1 MDRMFMNIE
10 MAEVVRQCERAAEK
24 MVAEFT
30 EPQLLANSLEELVDA
45 VVTEKVPR
53 AIAFDAG
60 HHRIGTQV
68 VPTPRGQIF
77 GVPHPQRG
85 GQDPA
90 ESVKVSLHIP
100 WSGTRQAFTF
110 RPHHSLQIN
119 PEGTFTERDVILSV
133 VVYPG
138 TPGDI
143 AQKYVLDQEHNLLQW
158 VDRVNGDIAQLEH
171 QIRGMVRSRIAERRD
186 ILQQR
191 DAMATAFT
199 IPIRQAE
206 PDRALQIP
214 VRRTTIVLRGSSP
227 AGTGGQP
234 EWSITDAVY
243 EQTIWTI
250 TSFSHALERRPAS
263 ATKLLP
269 DEETLRDWLMFVL
282 GTNYEAP
289 DGGEIFVGGET
300 VNGKG
305 KTDILIRHQAATPSS
320 LSASSGMGQASSM
333 RPSSNCSA
341 TPSGGVPRQGD
352 LQSRLCWSWGVIQAE
367 DGQEQGGV
375 VFDFAD
381 CGGDFGISGMADQAD
396 REVTQGGHDAGA
408 GPGADAGGVL
418 AVGDVA
424 DPVDWASHCSF
435 TVRERLEQPVLG
447 AGSSIRRPFLRPA
460 RMWTARSSPR
470 LTRCN
475 TVCRETPRLAVATWT
490 GTQPAGASSA
500 TRSRMDRVR
509 RMRQGAPGV
518 ICSPGTNPSLSHL

>member
-10 MAEVVRQCERAAEK
+10 MAEVVRQCEGAAEK
-24 MVAEFT
+24 MVAQFT

-53 AIAFDAG
+53 AIALDAG

-119 PEGTFTERDVILSV
+119 PEGTVTERDVILSV

-186 ILQQR
+186 ILRQR

-214 VRRTTIVLRGSSP
+214 VRRATIVLRGSSP

-243 EQTIWTI
+243 EQMIRTI

-263 ATKLLP
+263 AAKLLP

-289 DGGEIFVGGET
+289 DGGEIFIGGET

-305 KTDILIRHQAATPSS
+305 KTDILIRHQTRNAFIAECKFWDGPSKLDEAIEQLLGYTVWRDTKAAIILFVT
-320 LSASSGMGQASSM
+320 
-333 RPSSNCSA
+333 RRNA
-341 TPSGGVPRQGD
+341 TAA
-352 LQSRLCWSWGVIQAE
+352 I
-367 DGQEQGGV
+367 
-375 VFDFAD
+375 
-381 CGGDFGISGMADQAD
+381 D
-396 REVTQGGHDAGA
+396 R
-408 GPGADAGGVL
+408 AGGRL
-418 AVGDVA
+418 
-424 DPVDWASHCSF
+424 ASHAACLQAAVSTDPYRRRDYRF
-435 TVRERLEQPVLG
+435 ISPQDEQRIISLALLPV
-447 AGSSIRRPFLRPA
+447 
-460 RMWTARSSPR
+460 
-470 LTRCN
+470 
-475 TVCRETPRLAVATWT
+475 VV
-490 GTQPAGASSA
+490 PAGLYLRGDAA
-500 TRSRMDRVR
+500 RVR
-509 RMRQGAPGV
+509 RNHKAASADTTRQRATRTDRV
-518 ICSPGTNPSLSHL
+518 A